1 VGDLFLGAVALMLV
15 FEGLVPFASPA
26 TWRRV
31 FERALKMSDHQ
42 IRLVGLASLALGVG
56 LLALLRG

>member
-1 VGDLFLGAVALMLV
+1 VGDLFLSAVALMLV
-15 FEGLVPFASPA
+15 FEGLVPFMSPE

-31 FERALKMSDHQ
+31 FERALKMSDRQ
-42 IRLVGLASLALGVG
+42 IRLFGLASLALGAG